1 MPTRHNPTRR
11 AARAALQEKY
21 HVEQTRRERAAK
33 SRNEAQAL
41 DATAEPFDLPS
52 VDLREDPDVPDE
64 AVTALSLYGG
74 SLRSLAQIKRV
85 ERFANLASLCVHGC
99 RLTRMDVDPALR
111 ACRASLRELNLSSNR
126 IARLE
131 GFPALPELRVL
142 DLTNNRLESL
152 AGIDEGAP
160 ALTRL
165 VVSRN
170 ALQTLHALG
179 VPRAD
184 AKPWTLEHLD
194 ARGNALK
201 SFADIAAGLGAV
213 TSLKTLR
220 LADEETAEAAGMREN
235 GNPVTESRAYR
246 QAIAALAPWIEE
258 LDARALSRACGDLA
272 LGSEAL
278 GEQGAFE
285 KSAAEQV
292 AAEKRRAVEAAEAAE
307 DTDTYSESEAT
318 PPRSPRRR
326 GSGKD
331 GDGRTHRPVD
341 EALARYKGR
350 ASAKGAHAS
359 SSRASGTYDA
369 LVAAGEDARRERTSE
384 ASRKAERGTSRRL
397 EPREDPAVIDHEM
410 RLRRIERNLVTAA
423 AAANAQNAQNAS
435 AAHRTRAGM
444 DASRVSVESAES
456 TGGVA
461 EAPAVESERL
471 LVSPARAARVSG
483 ELRALKAQ
491 VAALEEALPER
502 EGVRPGVETS
512 KPGEPKRRDSKPGA
526 KKKADARP
534 GGGVSDADGDETN
547 GATKETKPPWRKPD
561 LKPER
566 GPTPTPATPT
576 KRSAGG
582 ANASPAENDD
592 AEKTR
597 RVDDESAT
605 SNTAETEATKTRS
618 TREVRALEEALA
630 ASERSAAA
638 AAETHAS
645 ASKRAA
651 DDHAKFVAAMN
662 VALSEAN
669 AARDAILEISRNFS
683 KKSFS
688 EKVQDG
694 EIEEDVSARQDPA
707 DPAALFRSALVAR
720 DAAAAELA
728 EVRDEHAAAFA
739 SMREQH
745 AAELA
750 AKDVAAAAALAAR
763 DAAMAEAAEASASRD
778 AAAKKTAAVEDEF
791 RAALAE
797 SAAEHARLAAEV
809 DEFTRVAREAL
820 HGKGEAERLAEE
832 LAEVCE
838 QQRAALEEMARDRR
852 RADRAEADCA
862 AARADCGEMQTRLRA
877 AEKRAAAS
885 KAAET
890 AAVTAFDAVRDEK
903 AAAHAA
909 LAEIAGVREHLKL
922 ATDNCRVKDAMLV
935 SQAELVASLKA
946 EAARSREAA
955 SGAVKAAAEA
965 ERAADARA
973 RRAEDDTRRESGA
986 VARLERALEEARGER
1001 DALAADVSDLK
1012 RSVGERDATL
1022 GYVGA
1027 EVESVKTM
1035 FATRED
1041 DLRRERDELAALV
1054 AERDEHEAA
1063 VRNEA
1068 NAARE
1073 DAARAK
1079 AEAAEALAD
1088 LAEKRESVDR
1098 VEAEAKETVRR
1109 VEGEM
1114 RALLAEVAAQ
1124 RRKTRELGSALQSM
1138 YA

>member
-1 MPTRHNPTRR
+1 M
-11 AARAALQEKY
+11 
-21 HVEQTRRERAAK
+21 EQTRRERAAK
-33 SRNEAQAL
+33 SRDDAQAL

-52 VDLREDPDVPDE
+52 VDLREDPNIPDD
-64 AVTALSLYGG
+64 AVTTLSLYGG

-152 AGIDEGAP
+152 AGVDEGAP

-170 ALQTLHALG
+170 VLRTLHALG

-220 LADEETAEAAGMREN
+220 LADEEGADETTRED
-235 GNPVTESRAYR
+235 GNPVTRSRAYR
-246 QAIAALAPWIEE
+246 QAVAALAPWIEE
-258 LDARALSRACGDLA
+258 LDSRALSRAGADLA
-272 LGSEAL
+272 VGSETL
-278 GEQGAFE
+278 DEQGAFE
-285 KSAAEQV
+285 ESAAEQA
-292 AAEKRRAVEAAEAAE
+292 AAEKRRAAERSARSEDADAGVE
-307 DTDTYSESEAT
+307 TYSESEAT

-326 GSGKD
+326 GGARRD
-331 GDGRTHRPVD
+331 GDGRTHRSVD

-350 ASAKGAHAS
+350 VSATRGRKGS
-359 SSRASGTYDA
+359 DEGASGPYDA
-369 LVAAGEDARRERTSE
+369 LVAAGEETRRERRAKSREAPSETSE
-384 ASRKAERGTSRRL
+384 RERRRAER

-423 AAANAQNAQNAS
+423 AAANAQRRQGAIA
-435 AAHRTRAGM
+435 
-444 DASRVSVESAES
+444 ESADS

-461 EAPAVESERL
+461 D
-471 LVSPARAARVSG
+471 
-483 ELRALKAQ
+483 ELRALKARAEA
-491 VAALEEALPER
+491 VERATRDGSVGTEPIARAADAARPER
-502 EGVRPGVETS
+502 RDGDLNSAEVSRKPTESGRRVEKGAS
-512 KPGEPKRRDSKPGA
+512 RSPKRATR
-526 KKKADARP
+526 ARA
-534 GGGVSDADGDETN
+534 GGGRSVGSDEGPVATTGDE
-547 GATKETKPPWRKPD
+547 KPPWRKPD

-566 GPTPTPATPT
+566 GPTPATPP
-576 KRSAGG
+576 RRAGV
-582 ANASPAENDD
+582 AESDEKAAEKPAEEDG
-592 AEKTR
+592 EK
-597 RVDDESAT
+597 E
-605 SNTAETEATKTRS
+605 
-618 TREVRALEEALA
+618 TRETADGEKATRETSDATTTCAAALELALA
-630 ASERSAAA
+630 ESERSAAA

-645 ASKRAA
+645 SSKRMA

-669 AARDAILEISRNFS
+669 AARDAILAAAAAAGKKAGAEGVDDASRR
-683 KKSFS
+683 
-688 EKVQDG
+688 D
-694 EIEEDVSARQDPA
+694 ADPA
-707 DPAALFRSALVAR
+707 DLFRSALAAR

-739 SMREQH
+739 SLREQH
-745 AAELA
+745 KDELA
-750 AKDVAAAAALAAR
+750 AKDVAAEAALVARDAAAAEAAKASAAR
-763 DAAMAEAAEASASRD
+763 DAAE
-778 AAAKKTAAVEDEF
+778 KKTAAVEDEF
-791 RAALAE
+791 RAALVESTAE
-797 SAAEHARLAAEV
+797 RERLGAEV
-809 DEFTRVAREAL
+809 EEFTRVAREAL

-877 AEKRAAAS
+877 AEKRAAAA
-885 KAAET
+885 KAAEA

-909 LAEIAGVREHLKL
+909 TAEIAGVREQLKL

-946 EAARSREAA
+946 EAARARESA
-955 SGAVKAAAEA
+955 SGAVKAAAES
-965 ERAADARA
+965 ERAAEDRA
-973 RRAEDDTRRESGA
+973 RRAEDETRREAGA
-986 VARLERALEEARGER
+986 VARLEKALDEARHER

-1012 RSVGERDATL
+1012 RSVAERDATL

-1035 FATRED
+1035 FAAREE

-1054 AERDEHEAA
+1054 AERDEYEAS

-1073 DAARAK
+1073 DAARVK
-1079 AEAAEALAD
+1079 AEATEALAD

-1098 VEAEAKETVRR
+1098 IEAEAKETVRR

>member
-1 MPTRHNPTRR
+1 M
-11 AARAALQEKY
+11 
-21 HVEQTRRERAAK
+21 EQTRRERAAK
-33 SRNEAQAL
+33 SRNEAQTL

-64 AVTALSLYGG
+64 TVTALSLYGG

-170 ALQTLHALG
+170 ALRTLHALG

-220 LADEETAEAAGMREN
+220 LADEETAEAAGTREN
-235 GNPVTESRAYR
+235 GNPVTKSRAYR

-258 LDARALSRACGDLA
+258 LDARALSRAGGDLA

-278 GEQGAFE
+278 DEQGAFE

-292 AAEKRRAVEAAEAAE
+292 AAEKRRAAEAAKAAE

-350 ASAKGAHAS
+350 ASAKGARES

-384 ASRKAERGTSRRL
+384 ASRKAERGTLRR

-423 AAANAQNAQNAS
+423 AAANAQNASAS
-435 AAHRTRAGM
+435 AAHRTRAL
-444 DASRVSVESAES
+444 DASRASVESADS

-461 EAPAVESERL
+461 EAPASYERL
-471 LVSPARAARVSG
+471 GSPARAARVSG

-502 EGVRPGVETS
+502 EGVGSGVETSSARELLGDRDDGDS

-526 KKKADARP
+526 KKKADARA
-534 GGGVSDADGDETN
+534 GGGVSEADGDETN

-566 GPTPTPATPT
+566 GPTPATPT
-576 KRSAGG
+576 KTKRSASKNG
-582 ANASPAENDD
+582 AESLNPKAGDD

-605 SNTAETEATKTRS
+605 SASAAEAEATKTIYE
-618 TREVRALEEALA
+618 TRAAALEAALA

-638 AAETHAS
+638 AAENHAS

-669 AARDAILEISRNFS
+669 AARDAILAAAADFS
-683 KKSFS
+683 KKTSRKS
-688 EKVQDG
+688 EEVQDG
-694 EIEEDVSARQDPA
+694 EIEDVSSRQ

-763 DAAMAEAAEASASRD
+763 DADAAEASAPPTRRQ
-778 AAAKKTAAVEDEF
+778 KPAAVEDEF

-809 DEFTRVAREAL
+809 DEFTRRARGAPREGRGGAPGGGAGGL
-820 HGKGEAERLAEE
+820 RAAKSRVGGDRARPPARGPRRGGLRCRARGLRRDADASARRGEARGGVESG
-832 LAEVCE
+832 
-838 QQRAALEEMARDRR
+838 RDCRGDCVRR
-852 RADRAEADCA
+852 RAR
-862 AARADCGEMQTRLRA
+862 
-877 AEKRAAAS
+877 
-885 KAAET
+885 
-890 AAVTAFDAVRDEK
+890 
-903 AAAHAA
+903 
-909 LAEIAGVREHLKL
+909 RE
-922 ATDNCRVKDAMLV
+922 
-935 SQAELVASLKA
+935 
-946 EAARSREAA
+946 
-955 SGAVKAAAEA
+955 GGG
-965 ERAADARA
+965 A
-973 RRAEDDTRRESGA
+973 RRAG
-986 VARLERALEEARGER
+986 
-1001 DALAADVSDLK
+1001 
-1012 RSVGERDATL
+1012 
-1022 GYVGA
+1022 
-1027 EVESVKTM
+1027 
-1035 FATRED
+1035 
-1041 DLRRERDELAALV
+1041 
-1054 AERDEHEAA
+1054 
-1063 VRNEA
+1063 
-1068 NAARE
+1068 
-1073 DAARAK
+1073 
-1079 AEAAEALAD
+1079 
-1088 LAEKRESVDR
+1088 
-1098 VEAEAKETVRR
+1098 
-1109 VEGEM
+1109 
-1114 RALLAEVAAQ
+1114 
-1124 RRKTRELGSALQSM
+1124 
-1138 YA
+1138 

>member
-1 MPTRHNPTRR
+1 
-11 AARAALQEKY
+11 
-21 HVEQTRRERAAK
+21 
-33 SRNEAQAL
+33 
-41 DATAEPFDLPS
+41 
-52 VDLREDPDVPDE
+52 
-64 AVTALSLYGG
+64 
-74 SLRSLAQIKRV
+74 
-85 ERFANLASLCVHGC
+85 
-99 RLTRMDVDPALR
+99 
-111 ACRASLRELNLSSNR
+111 
-126 IARLE
+126 
-131 GFPALPELRVL
+131 
-142 DLTNNRLESL
+142 
-152 AGIDEGAP
+152 
-160 ALTRL
+160 
-165 VVSRN
+165 
-170 ALQTLHALG
+170 
-179 VPRAD
+179 
-184 AKPWTLEHLD
+184 
-194 ARGNALK
+194 
-201 SFADIAAGLGAV
+201 
-213 TSLKTLR
+213 
-220 LADEETAEAAGMREN
+220 
-235 GNPVTESRAYR
+235 
-246 QAIAALAPWIEE
+246 
-258 LDARALSRACGDLA
+258 
-272 LGSEAL
+272 
-278 GEQGAFE
+278 
-285 KSAAEQV
+285 
-292 AAEKRRAVEAAEAAE
+292 
-307 DTDTYSESEAT
+307 
-318 PPRSPRRR
+318 
-326 GSGKD
+326 
-331 GDGRTHRPVD
+331 VD

-384 ASRKAERGTSRRL
+384 ASRKAERGTSRQL

-645 ASKRAA
+645 VSKRAA

-694 EIEEDVSARQDPA
+694 EIEKTSRRDKTRRLCSAR
-707 DPAALFRSALVAR
+707 RSSRATPPPRSSPRCATSTPPR
-720 DAAAAELA
+720 S
-728 EVRDEHAAAFA
+728 RPCA
-739 SMREQH
+739 SSTPPSSPRRTSRRRRRSRR
-745 AAELA
+745 AT
-750 AKDVAAAAALAAR
+750 R
-763 DAAMAEAAEASASRD
+763 RRRTAAEASASRD

-1035 FATRED
+1035 FATREE

>member
-1 MPTRHNPTRR
+1 M
-11 AARAALQEKY
+11 
-21 HVEQTRRERAAK
+21 EQTRRERAAK
-33 SRNEAQAL
+33 SRDDAQAL

-152 AGIDEGAP
+152 AGVDEGAP

-170 ALQTLHALG
+170 VLRTLHALG

-220 LADEETAEAAGMREN
+220 LADEEGADETTRED
-235 GNPVTESRAYR
+235 GNPVTRSRAYR
-246 QAIAALAPWIEE
+246 QAVAALAPWIEE
-258 LDARALSRACGDLA
+258 LDSRALSRAGADLA
-272 LGSEAL
+272 VGSETL
-278 GEQGAFE
+278 DEQGAFE
-285 KSAAEQV
+285 ESAAEQA
-292 AAEKRRAVEAAEAAE
+292 AAEKRRAAERSARSEDADAGVE
-307 DTDTYSESEAT
+307 TYSESEAT
-318 PPRSPRRR
+318 PLRSPRRR
-326 GSGKD
+326 GGARRD
-331 GDGRTHRPVD
+331 GDGRTHRSVD

-350 ASAKGAHAS
+350 VSATRGRKGS
-359 SSRASGTYDA
+359 DEGASGPYDA
-369 LVAAGEDARRERTSE
+369 LVAAGEETRRERRAKSREAPSETSE
-384 ASRKAERGTSRRL
+384 RERRRAER

-423 AAANAQNAQNAS
+423 AAANAQRRQGAIA
-435 AAHRTRAGM
+435 
-444 DASRVSVESAES
+444 ESADS

-461 EAPAVESERL
+461 D
-471 LVSPARAARVSG
+471 
-483 ELRALKAQ
+483 ELRALKARAEA
-491 VAALEEALPER
+491 VERATRDGSVGTEPIARAADAARPER
-502 EGVRPGVETS
+502 RDGDLNSAEVSRKPTESGRRVEKGAS
-512 KPGEPKRRDSKPGA
+512 RSPKRATR
-526 KKKADARP
+526 ARA
-534 GGGVSDADGDETN
+534 GGGRSVGSDEGPVATTGDE
-547 GATKETKPPWRKPD
+547 KPPWRKPD

-566 GPTPTPATPT
+566 GPTPATPP
-576 KRSAGG
+576 RRAGV
-582 ANASPAENDD
+582 AESDEKAAEKPAEEDG
-592 AEKTR
+592 EK
-597 RVDDESAT
+597 E
-605 SNTAETEATKTRS
+605 
-618 TREVRALEEALA
+618 TRETADGEKATRETSDATTTRAAALELALA
-630 ASERSAAA
+630 ESERSAAA

-645 ASKRAA
+645 SSKRMA

-669 AARDAILEISRNFS
+669 AARDAILAAAAAAGKKAGAEGVDDASRR
-683 KKSFS
+683 
-688 EKVQDG
+688 D
-694 EIEEDVSARQDPA
+694 ADPA
-707 DPAALFRSALVAR
+707 DLFRSALAAR

-739 SMREQH
+739 SLREQH
-745 AAELA
+745 KDELA
-750 AKDVAAAAALAAR
+750 AKDVAAEAALVARDAAAAEAAKASAAR
-763 DAAMAEAAEASASRD
+763 DAAE
-778 AAAKKTAAVEDEF
+778 KKTAAVEDEF
-791 RAALAE
+791 RAALVESTAE
-797 SAAEHARLAAEV
+797 RERLGAEV
-809 DEFTRVAREAL
+809 EEFTRVAREAL
-820 HGKGEAERLAEE
+820 RGKGEAERLAEE

-877 AEKRAAAS
+877 AEKRAAAA
-885 KAAET
+885 KAAEA

-909 LAEIAGVREHLKL
+909 TAEIAGVREQLKL

-946 EAARSREAA
+946 EAARARESA
-955 SGAVKAAAEA
+955 SGAVKAAAES
-965 ERAADARA
+965 ERAAEDRA
-973 RRAEDDTRRESGA
+973 RRAEDETRREAGA
-986 VARLERALEEARGER
+986 VARLEKALDEARHER

-1012 RSVGERDATL
+1012 RSVAERDATL

-1035 FATRED
+1035 FAARED

-1054 AERDEHEAA
+1054 AERDEYEAS

-1073 DAARAK
+1073 DAARVK
-1079 AEAAEALAD
+1079 AESTEALAD

>member
-1 MPTRHNPTRR
+1 M
-11 AARAALQEKY
+11 
-21 HVEQTRRERAAK
+21 EQTRRERAAK
-33 SRNEAQAL
+33 SRVEAQTL
-41 DATAEPFDLPS
+41 DATAEPFDLPG

-74 SLRSLAQIKRV
+74 SLRSLAQIKHV
-85 ERFANLASLCVHGC
+85 QRFANLASLCVHGC

-165 VVSRN
+165 LVSRN
-170 ALQTLHALG
+170 TLRTLHALG

-194 ARGNALK
+194 ARDNAFK

-220 LADEETAEAAGMREN
+220 LADEEGGGEAKN
-235 GNPVTESRAYR
+235 DDGNPVTRSRAYR
-246 QAIAALAPWIEE
+246 QAVAALAPWIEE
-258 LDARALSRACGDLA
+258 LDSRALSRAGADLA

-278 GEQGAFE
+278 DEQGAFE

-292 AAEKRRAVEAAEAAE
+292 AAEKRRAAERAE
-307 DTDTYSESEAT
+307 DTDTYSEADAT
-318 PPRSPRRR
+318 PPRSPRR
-326 GSGKD
+326 GKKD
-331 GDGRTHRPVD
+331 GDGRTHKVD

-350 ASAKGAHAS
+350 ASA
-359 SSRASGTYDA
+359 SRGRSGEGASGTYDA
-369 LVAAGEDARRERTSE
+369 LVAAGEDACRERRSDAE
-384 ASRKAERGTSRRL
+384 RDESRKRSERDRRRA
-397 EPREDPAVIDHEM
+397 PREEDPAVIDHEM

-423 AAANAQNAQNAS
+423 AAANAARAQS
-435 AAHRTRAGM
+435 
-444 DASRVSVESAES
+444 ASRTSVESAEDDAAN
-456 TGGVA
+456 GGAA
-461 EAPAVESERL
+461 ED
-471 LVSPARAARVSG
+471 SPASPTAARVSRVSG

-491 VAALEEALPER
+491 VDAMERAKR
-502 EGVRPGVETS
+502 EGASGVES
-512 KPGEPKRRDSKPGA
+512 ADAEARGDGDSKPGPGSRRA
-526 KKKADARP
+526 RGETGVPSPKKKTKKTDDAREGP
-534 GGGVSDADGDETN
+534 SPSGERDGAKDGAKDGDEEK
-547 GATKETKPPWRKPD
+547 KEKEKPPWRKPD

-566 GPTPTPATPT
+566 GPPPETPPR
-576 KRSAGG
+576 RSRAESR
-582 ANASPAENDD
+582 ADAPRRESYDAENDLP
-592 AEKTR
+592 R
-597 RVDDESAT
+597 DDDVSSAAHAA
-605 SNTAETEATKTRS
+605 SLE
-618 TREVRALEEALA
+618 RALAE
-630 ASERSAAA
+630 SERSAAA

-645 ASKRAA
+645 SSKRMAE
-651 DDHAKFVAAMN
+651 DHAKFVAAMN

-669 AARDAILEISRNFS
+669 AARDAILAVAAESG
-683 KKSFS
+683 
-688 EKVQDG
+688 EK
-694 EIEEDVSARQDPA
+694 EAREENVSASDLA
-707 DPAALFRSALVAR
+707 DLFRSALVAR
-720 DAAAAELA
+720 DAAEVSASAAAAELA
-728 EVRDEHAAAFA
+728 EARDAHAAAFA

-750 AKDVAAAAALAAR
+750 AKDVAASAALVARDTATADAAA
-763 DAAMAEAAEASASRD
+763 ASASRD
-778 AAAKKTAAVEDEF
+778 VAEKKVAAVEDEF

-797 SAAEHARLAAEV
+797 SAAERERLTAEV

-820 HGKGEAERLAEE
+820 RGKGEAERLAEE

-838 QQRAALEEMARDRR
+838 QQRTALEELARDRR

-877 AEKRAAAS
+877 AEKRAAAA

-909 LAEIAGVREHLKL
+909 VAEIAGVREQLKL
-922 ATDNCRVKDAMLV
+922 ATDNGRVKDAMLE
-935 SQAELVASLKA
+935 SQAELVKSLKA
-946 EAARSREAA
+946 EASRSRDAA
-955 SGAVKAAAEA
+955 AGAVKAAAES
-965 ERAADARA
+965 ERAAEARA
-973 RRAEDDTRRESGA
+973 RRAEEETRRESGA
-986 VARLERALEEARGER
+986 VARLEKALDEARHER
-1001 DALAADVSDLK
+1001 DALAAEVSDLK
-1012 RSVGERDATL
+1012 RSVAERDATL

-1027 EVESVKTM
+1027 EVESEKTL

-1041 DLRRERDELAALV
+1041 ELRRERDELAALV

-1073 DAARAK
+1073 EAARAK

-1088 LAEKRESVDR
+1088 LAEKREAVDR

>member
-220 LADEETAEAAGMREN
+220 LADEETAEAAGTREN
-235 GNPVTESRAYR
+235 GNPVTKSRAYR

-258 LDARALSRACGDLA
+258 LDARALSRAGGDLA

-278 GEQGAFE
+278 DEQGAFE

-526 KKKADARP
+526 KKKADARA
-534 GGGVSDADGDETN
+534 GGGVSDADGD
-547 GATKETKPPWRKPD
+547 ETKPPWRKPD

-582 ANASPAENDD
+582 ANASPAEKDD

-605 SNTAETEATKTRS
+605 SNAAETEATKTRS

-683 KKSFS
+683 KKSKG
-688 EKVQDG
+688 EVQDG
-694 EIEEDVSARQDPA
+694 EIEQDVSARQ

-763 DAAMAEAAEASASRD
+763 DAATADAAEASASRD

-955 SGAVKAAAEA
+955 SGAVKAAAES

-973 RRAEDDTRRESGA
+973 RRAEDDVRRESGA
-986 VARLERALEEARGER
+986 VARLERALDEARGER

-1035 FATRED
+1035 FATREE

>member
-1 MPTRHNPTRR
+1 M
-11 AARAALQEKY
+11 
-21 HVEQTRRERAAK
+21 EQTRRERAAK
-33 SRNEAQAL
+33 SRNEAQTL

-152 AGIDEGAP
+152 AGVDEGAP

-170 ALQTLHALG
+170 VLRTLHALG

-220 LADEETAEAAGMREN
+220 LADEEGADETTRED
-235 GNPVTESRAYR
+235 GNPVTRSRAYR
-246 QAIAALAPWIEE
+246 QAVAALAPWIEE
-258 LDARALSRACGDLA
+258 LDSRALSRAGADLA
-272 LGSEAL
+272 VGSETL
-278 GEQGAFE
+278 DEQGAFE
-285 KSAAEQV
+285 ESAAEQA
-292 AAEKRRAVEAAEAAE
+292 AAEKRRAAERSARSEDADAGVE
-307 DTDTYSESEAT
+307 TYSESEAT

-326 GSGKD
+326 GGARRD
-331 GDGRTHRPVD
+331 GDGRTHRSVD

-350 ASAKGAHAS
+350 VSATRGRKGS
-359 SSRASGTYDA
+359 DEGASGPYDA
-369 LVAAGEDARRERTSE
+369 LVAAGEETRRERRAKSREAPSETSE
-384 ASRKAERGTSRRL
+384 RERRRAER

-423 AAANAQNAQNAS
+423 AAANAQRRQGAIA
-435 AAHRTRAGM
+435 
-444 DASRVSVESAES
+444 ESADS

-461 EAPAVESERL
+461 D
-471 LVSPARAARVSG
+471 
-483 ELRALKAQ
+483 ELRALKARAEA
-491 VAALEEALPER
+491 VERATRDGSVGTEPIARAADAARPER
-502 EGVRPGVETS
+502 RDGDLNSAEVSRKPTESGRRVEKGAS
-512 KPGEPKRRDSKPGA
+512 RSPKRATR
-526 KKKADARP
+526 ARA
-534 GGGVSDADGDETN
+534 GGGRSVGSDEGPVATTGDE
-547 GATKETKPPWRKPD
+547 KPPWRKPD

-566 GPTPTPATPT
+566 GPTPATPP
-576 KRSAGG
+576 RRAGV
-582 ANASPAENDD
+582 AESDEKAAEKPAEEDG
-592 AEKTR
+592 EK
-597 RVDDESAT
+597 E
-605 SNTAETEATKTRS
+605 
-618 TREVRALEEALA
+618 TRETADGEKATRETSDATTTRAAALELALA
-630 ASERSAAA
+630 ESERSAAA

-645 ASKRAA
+645 SSKRMA

-669 AARDAILEISRNFS
+669 AARDAILAAAAAAGKKAGAEGVDDASRR
-683 KKSFS
+683 
-688 EKVQDG
+688 D
-694 EIEEDVSARQDPA
+694 ADPA
-707 DPAALFRSALVAR
+707 DLFRSALAAR

-739 SMREQH
+739 SLREQH
-745 AAELA
+745 KDELA
-750 AKDVAAAAALAAR
+750 AKDVAAEAALVARDAAAAEAAKASAAR
-763 DAAMAEAAEASASRD
+763 DAAE
-778 AAAKKTAAVEDEF
+778 KKTAAVEDEF
-791 RAALAE
+791 RAALVESTAE
-797 SAAEHARLAAEV
+797 RERLGAEV
-809 DEFTRVAREAL
+809 EEFTRVAREAL
-820 HGKGEAERLAEE
+820 RGKGEAERLAEE

-877 AEKRAAAS
+877 AEKRAAAA
-885 KAAET
+885 KAAEA

-909 LAEIAGVREHLKL
+909 TAEIAGVREQLKL
-922 ATDNCRVKDAMLV
+922 ATDNCRVKDAMLA

-946 EAARSREAA
+946 EAARSRESA
-955 SGAVKAAAEA
+955 SGAVRAAADA
-965 ERAADARA
+965 ERAAEDRA
-973 RRAEDDTRRESGA
+973 QRAEDEARREASA
-986 VARLERALEEARGER
+986 VARLEKALDEARHER

-1012 RSVGERDATL
+1012 RSVAERDATL

-1035 FATRED
+1035 FAARED
-1041 DLRRERDELAALV
+1041 DLRRDRDELAALV
-1054 AERDEHEAA
+1054 AERDEYEAA

-1073 DAARAK
+1073 DAARVK
-1079 AEAAEALAD
+1079 AEATEALAD

>member
-33 SRNEAQAL
+33 SRVEAQTL
-41 DATAEPFDLPS
+41 DATAEPFDLPG

-74 SLRSLAQIKRV
+74 SLRSLAQIKHV
-85 ERFANLASLCVHGC
+85 QRFANLASLCVHGC

-111 ACRASLRELNLSSNR
+111 ACHASLRELNLSSNQ

-165 VVSRN
+165 LVSRN
-170 ALQTLHALG
+170 ALRTLHALS

-194 ARGNALK
+194 ARDNALK

-220 LADEETAEAAGMREN
+220 LADEEGGGEAKN
-235 GNPVTESRAYR
+235 DDGNPVTRSRAYR

-258 LDARALSRACGDLA
+258 LDSRALSRAGADLA

-278 GEQGAFE
+278 DEQGAFE

-292 AAEKRRAVEAAEAAE
+292 AAEKRRAAERAE
-307 DTDTYSESEAT
+307 DTDTYSEADAT
-318 PPRSPRRR
+318 PPRSPRR
-326 GSGKD
+326 GKKD
-331 GDGRTHRPVD
+331 GDGRTHKVD

-350 ASAKGAHAS
+350 AKDATRGRSGEGE
-359 SSRASGTYDA
+359 SGTYDA
-369 LVAAGEDARRERTSE
+369 LVAAGEDARRERRSDAEQVSE
-384 ASRKAERGTSRRL
+384 SRKRSERARRA
-397 EPREDPAVIDHEM
+397 PREEDPAVIDHEM

-423 AAANAQNAQNAS
+423 AAANKKAARAQS
-435 AAHRTRAGM
+435 
-444 DASRVSVESAES
+444 ASRTSVESVDDDAANGGAAED
-456 TGGVA
+456 
-461 EAPAVESERL
+461 
-471 LVSPARAARVSG
+471 SPASPTTARVSRVSG

-491 VAALEEALPER
+491 VDAIERAKR
-502 EGVRPGVETS
+502 EGASGVES
-512 KPGEPKRRDSKPGA
+512 ADAEARGGGDSKPGPGSRRA
-526 KKKADARP
+526 RGETGAPSPKKKSKKTDDATEGPSGER
-534 GGGVSDADGDETN
+534 DGEKD
-547 GATKETKPPWRKPD
+547 GAKDGEGEKKEKPPWRKPD

-566 GPTPTPATPT
+566 GPPPETPPR
-576 KRSAGG
+576 RSRAESR
-582 ANASPAENDD
+582 ADAARRESYDAENDERGD
-592 AEKTR
+592 A
-597 RVDDESAT
+597 VSSAARAASLERT
-605 SNTAETEATKTRS
+605 LAE
-618 TREVRALEEALA
+618 
-630 ASERSAAA
+630 SERSAAA

-645 ASKRAA
+645 SSKRMAE
-651 DDHAKFVAAMN
+651 DHAKFVAAMN

-669 AARDAILEISRNFS
+669 AARDAILAVAAESG
-683 KKSFS
+683 
-688 EKVQDG
+688 EK
-694 EIEEDVSARQDPA
+694 EAREENVSASDLA
-707 DPAALFRSALVAR
+707 DLFRSALVAR
-720 DAAAAELA
+720 DAAEASASAAAAELA
-728 EVRDEHAAAFA
+728 EARGAHAAAFA

-750 AKDVAAAAALAAR
+750 AKDVAAAAALVAR
-763 DAAMAEAAEASASRD
+763 DTATADAAAASASRD
-778 AAAKKTAAVEDEF
+778 VAEKKVAAVEDEF

-797 SAAEHARLAAEV
+797 SAAERERLTAEV

-820 HGKGEAERLAEE
+820 RGKGEAERLAEE

-838 QQRAALEEMARDRR
+838 QQRAALEELARDRR

-877 AEKRAAAS
+877 AEKRAAAA

-909 LAEIAGVREHLKL
+909 VAEIAGVREQLKL
-922 ATDNCRVKDAMLV
+922 ATDNGRVKDAMLE
-935 SQAELVASLKA
+935 SQAELVKSLKA
-946 EAARSREAA
+946 EAARSRDAA
-955 SGAVKAAAEA
+955 AGAVKAAAES
-965 ERAADARA
+965 ERAAEARA
-973 RRAEDDTRRESGA
+973 RRAEEEIRRESGA
-986 VARLERALEEARGER
+986 VARLEKALDEARCER
-1001 DALAADVSDLK
+1001 DALAAEVSDLK
-1012 RSVGERDATL
+1012 RSVAERDATL

-1027 EVESVKTM
+1027 EVESVKAM

-1041 DLRRERDELAALV
+1041 DLRRERDELASLV

-1068 NAARE
+1068 NCVRE
-1073 DAARAK
+1073 EAARAK
-1079 AEAAEALAD
+1079 AEAAEALAE
-1088 LAEKRESVDR
+1088 LAEKREAVDR
-1098 VEAEAKETVRR
+1098 VEAEAKDTVRR

>member
-1 MPTRHNPTRR
+1 M
-11 AARAALQEKY
+11 
-21 HVEQTRRERAAK
+21 EQTRRERAAK

-184 AKPWTLEHLD
+184 AKPWALEHLD

-220 LADEETAEAAGMREN
+220 LADEETAEAAGTREN
-235 GNPVTESRAYR
+235 GNPVTKSRAYR

-444 DASRVSVESAES
+444 DASRVSVES
-456 TGGVA
+456 
-461 EAPAVESERL
+461 ERL

-526 KKKADARP
+526 KKKADARA
-534 GGGVSDADGDETN
+534 GGGVSDADGD
-547 GATKETKPPWRKPD
+547 ETKPPWRKPD

-582 ANASPAENDD
+582 ANASPAEKDD

-605 SNTAETEATKTRS
+605 SNAAETEATKTRS

-683 KKSFS
+683 KKSKG
-688 EKVQDG
+688 EVQDG
-694 EIEEDVSARQDPA
+694 EIEQDVSARQ

-750 AKDVAAAAALAAR
+750 AKDVVAAAALAAR
-763 DAAMAEAAEASASRD
+763 DAATAEAAEASASRD

-973 RRAEDDTRRESGA
+973 RRAEDDVRRESGA
-986 VARLERALEEARGER
+986 VARLERALDEARGER

-1035 FATRED
+1035 FATREE

>member
-1 MPTRHNPTRR
+1 M
-11 AARAALQEKY
+11 
-21 HVEQTRRERAAK
+21 EQTRRERAAK
-33 SRNEAQAL
+33 SRDDAQAL

-152 AGIDEGAP
+152 AGVDEGAP

-170 ALQTLHALG
+170 ALRTFHALG

-220 LADEETAEAAGMREN
+220 LADEEGADETTRED
-235 GNPVTESRAYR
+235 GNPVTRSRAYR
-246 QAIAALAPWIEE
+246 QAVAALAPWIEE
-258 LDARALSRACGDLA
+258 LDSRALSRAGADLA
-272 LGSEAL
+272 VGSETL
-278 GEQGAFE
+278 DEQGAFE
-285 KSAAEQV
+285 ESAAEQA
-292 AAEKRRAVEAAEAAE
+292 AAEKRRAAERSARSEDADAGVE
-307 DTDTYSESEAT
+307 TYSESEAT

-326 GSGKD
+326 GGARRD
-331 GDGRTHRPVD
+331 GDGRTHRSVD

-350 ASAKGAHAS
+350 VSATRGRKGS
-359 SSRASGTYDA
+359 DEGASGPYDA
-369 LVAAGEDARRERTSE
+369 LVAAGEETRRERRAKSREAPSETSE
-384 ASRKAERGTSRRL
+384 RERRRAER

-423 AAANAQNAQNAS
+423 AAANAQRRQGAIA
-435 AAHRTRAGM
+435 
-444 DASRVSVESAES
+444 ESADS

-461 EAPAVESERL
+461 D
-471 LVSPARAARVSG
+471 
-483 ELRALKAQ
+483 ELRALKARAEA
-491 VAALEEALPER
+491 VERATRDGSVGTEPIARAADAARPER
-502 EGVRPGVETS
+502 RDGDLNSAEVSRKPTESGRRVEKGAS
-512 KPGEPKRRDSKPGA
+512 RSPKRATR
-526 KKKADARP
+526 ARA
-534 GGGVSDADGDETN
+534 GGGRSVGSDEGPVATTGDE
-547 GATKETKPPWRKPD
+547 KPPWRKPD

-566 GPTPTPATPT
+566 GPTPATPP
-576 KRSAGG
+576 RRAGV
-582 ANASPAENDD
+582 AESDEKAAEKPAEEDG
-592 AEKTR
+592 EK
-597 RVDDESAT
+597 E
-605 SNTAETEATKTRS
+605 
-618 TREVRALEEALA
+618 TRETADGEKATRETSDATTTRAAALELALA
-630 ASERSAAA
+630 ESERSAAA

-645 ASKRAA
+645 SSKRMA

-669 AARDAILEISRNFS
+669 AARDAILAAAAAAGKKAGAEGVDDASRR
-683 KKSFS
+683 
-688 EKVQDG
+688 D
-694 EIEEDVSARQDPA
+694 ADPA
-707 DPAALFRSALVAR
+707 DLFRSALAAR

-739 SMREQH
+739 SLREQH
-745 AAELA
+745 KDELA
-750 AKDVAAAAALAAR
+750 AKDVAAEAALVARDAAAAEAAKASAAR
-763 DAAMAEAAEASASRD
+763 DAAE
-778 AAAKKTAAVEDEF
+778 KKTAAVEDEF
-791 RAALAE
+791 RAALVESTAE
-797 SAAEHARLAAEV
+797 RERLGAEV
-809 DEFTRVAREAL
+809 EEFTRVAREAL
-820 HGKGEAERLAEE
+820 RGKGEAERLAEE

-877 AEKRAAAS
+877 AEKRAAAA
-885 KAAET
+885 KAAEA

-909 LAEIAGVREHLKL
+909 TAEIAGVREQLKL

-946 EAARSREAA
+946 EAARARESA
-955 SGAVKAAAEA
+955 SGAVKAAAES
-965 ERAADARA
+965 ERAAEDRA
-973 RRAEDDTRRESGA
+973 RRAEDETRREAGA
-986 VARLERALEEARGER
+986 VARLEKALDEARHER

-1012 RSVGERDATL
+1012 RSVAERDATL

-1035 FATRED
+1035 FAAREE

-1054 AERDEHEAA
+1054 AERDEYEAS

-1073 DAARAK
+1073 DAARVK
-1079 AEAAEALAD
+1079 AEATEALAD

>member
-1 MPTRHNPTRR
+1 
-11 AARAALQEKY
+11 
-21 HVEQTRRERAAK
+21 VEQTRRERAAK

-220 LADEETAEAAGMREN
+220 LADEETAEAAGTREN
-235 GNPVTESRAYR
+235 GNPVTKSRAYR

-258 LDARALSRACGDLA
+258 LDARALSRAGGDLA

-278 GEQGAFE
+278 DEQGAFE

-292 AAEKRRAVEAAEAAE
+292 AAEKRRAAEAAEAAE

-512 KPGEPKRRDSKPGA
+512 KPGA
-526 KKKADARP
+526 KKKADARA

-582 ANASPAENDD
+582 ANASPAEKDD

-605 SNTAETEATKTRS
+605 SNAAETEATKTRS

-683 KKSFS
+683 KKSKG
-688 EKVQDG
+688 EVQDG
-694 EIEEDVSARQDPA
+694 EIEQDVSARQ

-763 DAAMAEAAEASASRD
+763 DAATADAAEASASRD

-955 SGAVKAAAEA
+955 SGAVKAAAES

-973 RRAEDDTRRESGA
+973 RRAEDDVRRESGA
-986 VARLERALEEARGER
+986 VARLERALDEARGER

-1035 FATRED
+1035 FATREE

>member
-1 MPTRHNPTRR
+1 M
-11 AARAALQEKY
+11 
-21 HVEQTRRERAAK
+21 EQAQRERAAK
-33 SRNEAQAL
+33 SRVDAQAL

-52 VDLREDPDVPDE
+52 VDLREDPNIPDD
-64 AVTALSLYGG
+64 AVTTLSLYGG

-99 RLTRMDVDPALR
+99 HLTRMDVDPALR

-152 AGIDEGAP
+152 AGVDEGAP

-170 ALQTLHALG
+170 ALRTFHALG

-194 ARGNALK
+194 ARGNALN

-213 TSLKTLR
+213 TSLRTLR
-220 LADEETAEAAGMREN
+220 LADEEGADETTRDD
-235 GNPVTESRAYR
+235 GNPVTRSRAYR
-246 QAIAALAPWIEE
+246 QAVAALAPWIEE
-258 LDARALSRACGDLA
+258 LDSRALSRAGADLA

-278 GEQGAFE
+278 DDQGAFE
-285 KSAAEQV
+285 ARAAEQV
-292 AAEKRRAVEAAEAAE
+292 AAERRALSE
-307 DTDTYSESEAT
+307 DADVYSEAEAT
-318 PPRSPRRR
+318 PPRSPPLSPRRR
-326 GSGKD
+326 GGAGKH
-331 GDGRTHRPVD
+331 GDGKTRKVDDAFTRYEGRDRTKP
-341 EALARYKGR
+341 
-350 ASAKGAHAS
+350 
-359 SSRASGTYDA
+359 
-369 LVAAGEDARRERTSE
+369 SE
-384 ASRKAERGTSRRL
+384 APNDASERGSARDL
-397 EPREDPAVIDHEM
+397 REDPAVLDHEM

-423 AAANAQNAQNAS
+423 AAANARQRNAS
-435 AAHRTRAGM
+435 RT
-444 DASRVSVESAES
+444 SVESADS
-456 TGGVA
+456 PGGVA
-461 EAPAVESERL
+461 DAPA
-471 LVSPARAARVSG
+471 SPASSTAARVQRVSG

-491 VAALEEALPER
+491 VEAIER
-502 EGVRPGVETS
+502 AKRDGSSSGAEPTARVADPAIRDDDDPKTSADDSQKTAESRRRGEKGAPSPKKTSRARAGLGVG
-512 KPGEPKRRDSKPGA
+512 
-526 KKKADARP
+526 
-534 GGGVSDADGDETN
+534 SDADGNVAPVAKTGDD
-547 GATKETKPPWRKPD
+547 KPPWRKPD

-566 GPTPTPATPT
+566 GPAPEPSPRRADVAASDSADT
-576 KRSAGG
+576 K
-582 ANASPAENDD
+582 PAEND
-592 AEKTR
+592 
-597 RVDDESAT
+597 
-605 SNTAETEATKTRS
+605 AETEKCDDDAATTRGA
-618 TREVRALEEALA
+618 ALELALA
-630 ASERSAAA
+630 DAKRSAAA
-638 AAETHAS
+638 AAESHAAS
-645 ASKRAA
+645 SKRMA
-651 DDHAKFVAAMN
+651 DDHAKFAAAMR
-662 VALSEAN
+662 AELSEAN
-669 AARDAILEISRNFS
+669 AARDAILSVATAAS
-683 KKSFS
+683 GQKA
-688 EKVQDG
+688 G
-694 EIEEDVSARQDPA
+694 ENAGDDAKASDPA
-707 DPAALFRSALVAR
+707 DLFRSALAAR

-739 SMREQH
+739 SLREQH
-745 AAELA
+745 VAELA
-750 AKDVAAAAALAAR
+750 AKDAAAKAALAAR
-763 DAAMAEAAEASASRD
+763 EAAARESAKASAARD
-778 AAAKKTAAVEDEF
+778 AAEKKLAAVEDEF

-797 SAAEHARLAAEV
+797 SAAERERWGAEV

-820 HGKGEAERLAEE
+820 RGKGEAERLAEE

-838 QQRAALEEMARDRR
+838 QQRAALEETARHRR

-877 AEKRAAAS
+877 AEKRAAAA

-903 AAAHAA
+903 VAAHAA
-909 LAEIAGVREHLKL
+909 TAEIAGVREQLKL
-922 ATDNCRVKDAMLV
+922 ATDNCRVKDAMLA

-946 EAARSREAA
+946 EAARSRESA
-955 SGAVKAAAEA
+955 SGAVRAAADA
-965 ERAADARA
+965 ERAAEDRA
-973 RRAEDDTRRESGA
+973 QRAEDEARREASA
-986 VARLERALEEARGER
+986 VARLEKALDEARHER

-1012 RSVGERDATL
+1012 RSVAERDATL

-1035 FATRED
+1035 FAARED
-1041 DLRRERDELAALV
+1041 DLRRDRDELAALV
-1054 AERDEHEAA
+1054 AERDEYEAA

-1073 DAARAK
+1073 DAARVK
-1079 AEAAEALAD
+1079 AEATEALAD

>member
-1 MPTRHNPTRR
+1 M
-11 AARAALQEKY
+11 
-21 HVEQTRRERAAK
+21 EQTRRERAAK
-33 SRNEAQAL
+33 SRNEAQTL

-64 AVTALSLYGG
+64 TVTALSLYGG

-170 ALQTLHALG
+170 ALRTLHALG

-220 LADEETAEAAGMREN
+220 LADEETAEAAGTRED
-235 GNPVTESRAYR
+235 GNPVTKSRAYR

-258 LDARALSRACGDLA
+258 LDARALSRAGGDLA

-278 GEQGAFE
+278 DEQGAFE

-292 AAEKRRAVEAAEAAE
+292 AAEKRRAAEAAKAAE

-350 ASAKGAHAS
+350 ASAKGARES

-384 ASRKAERGTSRRL
+384 ASRKAERGTLRR

-423 AAANAQNAQNAS
+423 AAANAQNASAS
-435 AAHRTRAGM
+435 AAHRTRAL
-444 DASRVSVESAES
+444 DASRASVESADS

-461 EAPAVESERL
+461 EAPASYERL
-471 LVSPARAARVSG
+471 GSPARAARVSG

-502 EGVRPGVETS
+502 EGVGPGVETSSARELLGDRDDGDS

-526 KKKADARP
+526 KKKADARA
-534 GGGVSDADGDETN
+534 GGGVSEADGDETN

-566 GPTPTPATPT
+566 GPTPATPT
-576 KRSAGG
+576 KTKRSASKNG
-582 ANASPAENDD
+582 AESLNPKAGDD

-605 SNTAETEATKTRS
+605 SASAAEAEATKTIYE
-618 TREVRALEEALA
+618 TRAAALEAALA

-638 AAETHAS
+638 AAENHAS

-669 AARDAILEISRNFS
+669 AARDAILAAAADFS
-683 KKSFS
+683 KKTSRKS
-688 EKVQDG
+688 EEVQDG
-694 EIEEDVSARQDPA
+694 EIEDVSSRQ

-763 DAAMAEAAEASASRD
+763 DAATADAAEASASRD

-909 LAEIAGVREHLKL
+909 LAEIAGVREQLKL

-973 RRAEDDTRRESGA
+973 RRAEEDARRESGA
-986 VARLERALEEARGER
+986 VARLERALDEARGER

-1012 RSVGERDATL
+1012 RTVGERDATL

-1035 FATRED
+1035 FATREE